1 MRIFAAVDPDPAVR
15 AAAGRAARA
24 AAGRLAEDA
33 PGRIR
38 WVAPERLHVTLRFLG
53 AVTDADAD
61 AVRAA
66 LRAPFDTGA
75 FTARVS
81 RLGCFPTS
89 GAPRVVWLGV
99 GEGRDR
105 MAAVRAELDR
115 RLASAGCLPET
126 RPFRA
131 HLTLGRLKGWPARS
145 RRGVDRALSDIEP
158 ETPRWWVDRLT
169 LYESRLTPQGARYR
183 VLESTPLAARGGP
196 GVAGSGE
203 GAGRAEAPRPAGA

>member
-1 MRIFAAVDPDPAVR
+1 M
-15 AAAGRAARA
+15 
-24 AAGRLAEDA
+24 
-33 PGRIR
+33 
-38 WVAPERLHVTLRFLG
+38 
-53 AVTDADAD
+53 TDTDAD

-66 LRAPFDTGA
+66 LRGPFETGA

-81 RLGCFPTS
+81 RLGCFPPS

-99 GEGRDR
+99 GEGRDG

-115 RLASAGCLPET
+115 RLASAGRPPET

-131 HLTLGRLKGWPARS
+131 HLTLGRMKGWPARS

-158 ETPRWWVDRLT
+158 QTPRWRVERLT

-183 VLESTPLAARGGP
+183 VLESTPLAAARGGQ
-196 GVAGSGE
+196 GVAESGE
-203 GAGRAEAPRPAGA
+203 GTGEADAPRPDGT